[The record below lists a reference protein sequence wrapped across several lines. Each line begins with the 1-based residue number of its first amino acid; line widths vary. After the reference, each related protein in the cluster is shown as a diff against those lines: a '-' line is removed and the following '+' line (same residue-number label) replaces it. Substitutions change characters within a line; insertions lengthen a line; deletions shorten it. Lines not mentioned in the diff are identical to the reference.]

1 MRRINYGNREK
12 YIAEEEILLRKKGI
26 NWDRVV
32 YLIVLL
38 ILVVTLIIYLS
49 DKYFYLTVDGQVVN
63 KNHVVYLSNDA
74 WIDEVYVEADEFVEV
89 GDSLFLYRN
98 EFTRTD
104 NDLFNSIQSAETS
117 KERDL
122 ANARRNLIIK
132 ETEYKENL
140 KLIASYQE
148 EIDEIELM
156 VLLDAYSSDRINS
169 YEIEIDKINSSN
181 EVIMAE
187 VRFWRNYI
195 ANIPQR
201 TENYQ
206 NNLNNR
212 ISDLNQT
219 RVYYSSFDGQIDRV
233 NYEAN
238 ELVYKGQP
246 VLDFVQDELFALCYL
261 SEKDFGLLLED
272 EIVSVKF
279 SDGQKSEGIVRLIF
293 ANNEN
298 IPPNYRRNN
307 SAPEDYY
314 LVIIEPT
321 NKADISGWEENINQR
336 MKVTK
341 SRRF

>member
-12 YIAEEEILLRKKGI
+12 YIAEEEIPLRKKGI

-156 VLLDAYSSDRINS
+156 VLLDAYSSDRIDS
-169 YEIEIDKINSSN
+169 YEIEIDKITKFISKK
-181 EVIMAE
+181 I
-187 VRFWRNYI
+187 YI
-195 ANIPQR
+195 LIQ
-201 TENYQ
+201 
-206 NNLNNR
+206 L
-212 ISDLNQT
+212 
-219 RVYYSSFDGQIDRV
+219 QII
-233 NYEAN
+233 
-238 ELVYKGQP
+238 L
-246 VLDFVQDELFALCYL
+246 
-261 SEKDFGLLLED
+261 
-272 EIVSVKF
+272 
-279 SDGQKSEGIVRLIF
+279 
-293 ANNEN
+293 
-298 IPPNYRRNN
+298 
-307 SAPEDYY
+307 
-314 LVIIEPT
+314 
-321 NKADISGWEENINQR
+321 
-336 MKVTK
+336 
-341 SRRF
+341 